1 MSSVTGI
8 KVGDEKNRKKLYL
21 VRTFQTEWN
30 RASSVSVYLD
40 RDAFLYALKA
50 SKGDVGKGRNIGGN
64 HFVKD
69 V

>member
-8 KVGDEKNRKKLYL
+8 KVGDEKTGKSFTWFVHSKQSGTALQASL
-21 VRTFQTEWN
+21 SIWTET
-30 RASSVSVYLD
+30 L
-40 RDAFLYALKA
+40 FLYALKA